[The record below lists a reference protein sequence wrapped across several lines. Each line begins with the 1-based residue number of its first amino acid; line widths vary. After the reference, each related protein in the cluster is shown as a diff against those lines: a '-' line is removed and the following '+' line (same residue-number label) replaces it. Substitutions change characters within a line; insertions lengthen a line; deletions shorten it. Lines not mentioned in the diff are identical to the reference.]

1 MHVAYVSV
9 LPLQN
14 CVIIGKLP
22 ELSVLPLE
30 LCHLRQVSCPLCAS
44 TSELCIIGKLPKLS
58 VLPLMSCVILGK
70 LPDLSVLPLELCDV
84 WQVA

>member
-58 VLPLMSCVILGK
+58 VLPHLRCVILGK
-70 LPDLSVLPLELCDV
+70 FANLPVSTSELCELR
-84 WQVA
+84 